1 MFIIVPRNKI
11 ILQQGKLLNKQFV
24 SDRGAEDEIMYKLIG
39 HSSLVE
45 SVWSFENKKVAHL
58 AGASSWAP

>member
-11 ILQQGKLLNKQFV
+11 ILQQGKLLNKQFA

-45 SVWSFENKKVAHL
+45 IV
-58 AGASSWAP
+58 